1 MLKNLIYNNYV
12 LTKQKE
18 KYFLI
23 KFLEVDVKDLKFHP
37 STTNKS
43 IIVQA
48 AEFSADIYLPNNA
61 LCSNEKIMNLPLLY
75 GVFVLKY

>member
-12 LTKQKE
+12 LQKE

-37 STTNKS
+37 TTTNKS

-48 AEFSADIYLPNNA
+48 AEFSADIPT
-61 LCSNEKIMNLPLLY
+61 
-75 GVFVLKY
+75 